1 MIKIGVQFPTMQQ
14 LDFTDV
20 LFPNG
25 EPQLEQALMTSTS
38 AVTDGIIHAFYNG
51 ASPEEVEKMAR
62 IGFGLTETR
71 G

>member
-1 MIKIGVQFPTMQQ
+1 MSLFFLPMQQ

-25 EPQLEQALMTSTS
+25 EPRLEQVLMTSTD
-38 AVTDGIIHAFYNG
+38 AVSEGIIHAFYNG

-71 G
+71 P

>member
-1 MIKIGVQFPTMQQ
+1 MQQ

-25 EPQLEQALMTSTS
+25 EPRLEQVLMTSTD
-38 AVTDGIIHAFYNG
+38 AVSEGIIHAFYNG
-51 ASPEEVEKMAR
+51 ESPETIEKMAR

-71 G
+71 P

>member
-1 MIKIGVQFPTMQQ
+1 MQQ
-14 LDFTDV
+14 LDFIDV

-25 EPQLEQALMTSTS
+25 EPRLEPVLMTSTD
-38 AVTDGIIHAFYNG
+38 AVSEGIVRAFYNG
-51 ASPEEVEKMAR
+51 ASPEAVEKMAR